1 MNPPPPLHQTLAAW
15 ANCGFEAD
23 SDTDYEQAMA
33 LMASAAVRIR
43 SLEAALAH
51 ALTLSTGQ
59 ISDDQ
64 YVCKQRLDQTNRF
77 LRECVAGNLP
87 APE

>member
-1 MNPPPPLHQTLAAW
+1 MSSPLPLHQTLAAW
-15 ANCGFEAD
+15 ANCGFDAD
-23 SDTDYEQAMA
+23 SDTDYADAVA
-33 LMASAAVRIR
+33 LMAAAATRIR

-59 ISDDQ
+59 IPDNQ

-87 APE
+87 LAD